1 MFGWLDCDHLMCF
14 VWYFHRVQIDYRYDP
29 AILHATGNERVP
41 LPSHVRH
48 VARYLCLCLHI
59 FPNAGALHRR
69 AKHFYAIHP
78 ITCIDHAK
86 PPATVSFEPPGQRR
100 VAPSC
105 LQFANEF
112 RWEWWSWKG
121 LGICNAGALGV
132 LWWLSFDV
140 GSETMMGKRFFFAR
154 NKQTWPNSLNTD
166 LQWRIHLIY
175 AVDIHQLLYTCLNP
189 THPNAK
195 LSSNTCCSRSQVG
208 WVGWI
213 CWIPSH
219 LTARKA
225 SDPWARTPDEF
236 NGSSFR
242 FIKANL
248 RFGMM
253 LVKLGMYKA
262 NFLPF

>member
-112 RWEWWSWKG
+112 
-121 LGICNAGALGV
+121 C
-132 LWWLSFDV
+132 
-140 GSETMMGKRFFFAR
+140 
-154 NKQTWPNSLNTD
+154 
-166 LQWRIHLIY
+166 
-175 AVDIHQLLYTCLNP
+175 
-189 THPNAK
+189 
-195 LSSNTCCSRSQVG
+195 
-208 WVGWI
+208 
-213 CWIPSH
+213 
-219 LTARKA
+219 
-225 SDPWARTPDEF
+225 
-236 NGSSFR
+236 
-242 FIKANL
+242 
-248 RFGMM
+248 
-253 LVKLGMYKA
+253 
-262 NFLPF
+262 